1 MSSSG
6 EYNSVENLVVQFLS
20 ELKGKSI
27 INKEAQYGLQDDTT
41 GKLRVMNGSF
51 AQQNLTNSFPT
62 PLDANLNFTNNPEGL
77 FAKIWTFLPTVPR
90 TITLPTGASIRTAW
104 NNIYT
109 NCQKGDSFTLVIKNY
124 ATANY
129 ALTIDV
135 TGISGI
141 RSNDDDITVAPGAER
156 TLYFIYAGEI
166 LGVHEWL
173 VF

>member
-1 MSSSG
+1 MSSG
-6 EYNSVENLVVQFLS
+6 EYNAIENLVITGLS

-27 INKEAQYGLQDDTT
+27 INKEAQYGLQDETT

-51 AQQNLTNSFPT
+51 AQQTLTNTFPT
-62 PLDANLNFTNNPEGL
+62 PLDANLDLTNHPEGL
-77 FAKIWTFLPTVPR
+77 FAKIWTFLPTAGR

-104 NNIYT
+104 NNIFT

-124 ATANY
+124 ATATN
-129 ALTIDV
+129 AITIDV
-135 TGISGI
+135 TGITGI
-141 RSNDDDITVAPGAER
+141 RSNSADITVAPGSER

-166 LGVHEWL
+166 SGVHEWL